1 MLTRTR
7 SRPAQRTSEEWFAN
21 TVIGCHAD
29 AYVQYLA
36 GRGYAAET
44 ITGYF
49 RSTAHFVH
57 WFARQRVDAATEL
70 SEKLI
75 DRFLDQHLPHCRC
88 APRCWRTRAEV
99 RPALKHL
106 LEMLRAKGVCP
117 KRTLAVPD
125 RIAAELADF
134 DRHLA
139 DVRGLAACTRAV
151 RLRHVLDFLTASAGT
166 GPITL
171 TALAPADVVRFVTR
185 RTAGLAP
192 GSIKA
197 VGTSLRSYFLFRATR
212 RKQTRALIVAIPRV
226 AQWRLAGLPQTLSAP
241 EIQRL
246 LNAFDR
252 RTATGQRDYAIT
264 RCLLDLG
271 LRRMEVAHLRL
282 EDVDWRAGV
291 LRIHGKGK
299 RIDVLPLPKATG
311 RAIAKYLQ
319 SGRPPTTR
327 RELFVRHRPPVNA
340 PANLDVV
347 RNAVRYAAARCGLER
362 RIRGTHIFRYTM
374 ARRLMQ
380 GGARFK
386 EIADLLRHR
395 SLDTTT
401 IYAKVDL
408 QALARV
414 ALPWPGSQ
422 T

>member
-7 SRPAQRTSEEWFAN
+7 ARPAQRTSEEWFAN
-21 TVIGCHAD
+21 TVIGCQAD
-29 AYVQYLA
+29 AYVLYLA

-44 ITGYF
+44 IKGYL
-49 RSTAHFVH
+49 RSTAHFAH
-57 WFARQRVDAATEL
+57 WFAQQRARVADL
-70 SEKLI
+70 SEELI

-88 APRCWRTRAEV
+88 APRCWRARTEV
-99 RPALKHL
+99 RPALRHF
-106 LEMLRAKGVCP
+106 LEMLRAKGACP
-117 KRTLAVPD
+117 KRTSAVPD
-125 RIAAELADF
+125 TIAAELADF

-139 DVRGLAACTRAV
+139 DVRGLAASTRVV
-151 RLRHVLDFLTASAGT
+151 RLRHVLDFLTGCVGAG
-166 GPITL
+166 PVTL
-171 TALAPADVVRFVTR
+171 TALAPADVARFMAR
-185 RTAGLAP
+185 HTAGLAP
-192 GSIKA
+192 GSIKG
-197 VGTSLRSYFLFRATR
+197 VGISLRSYFLFRAMR
-212 RKQTRALIVAIPRV
+212 GEQTKTLIAALPRV
-226 AQWRLAGLPQTLSAP
+226 AQWRLAGLPQTLSAA
-241 EIQRL
+241 EIKRL
-246 LNAFDR
+246 LHAFDR
-252 RTATGQRDYAIT
+252 SRATGKRDYAIT

-282 EDVDWRAGV
+282 EDVDWRAGILSV
-291 LRIHGKGK
+291 HGKGK

-311 RAIAKYLQ
+311 GAIVKYLQ
-319 SGRPPTTR
+319 DGRPPTTR

-340 PANLDVV
+340 PADLDMV

-362 RIRGTHIFRYTM
+362 RIRGTHIFRHTV
-374 ARRLMQ
+374 AGRLVQ

-422 T
+422 A